1 MTTRS
6 TMAWV
11 LRRGRRSVAR
21 IGAAGAVI
29 AVGLMATDAVAISTS
44 SLDTFATTNEGWQ
57 IGKAGVQPTQV
68 SGTGPDSQI
77 GYLSHLSDGGSS
89 NGKWLMGNDQPRWQG
104 NYTAAGVTGISLA
117 AKVSSGSSPVS
128 MRIAFDGPG
137 GWFSSSPVSV
147 GGGWNTYS
155 FSLTQA
161 GFSHVA
167 AGGGTGTF
175 ADTMAAVTRFE
186 VLSGAGAVGY
196 RAAGDI
202 VQAGISTNTILI
214 DTIAAVPEPSALAL
228 MAAVPAAV
236 IGDLVRRRRRSSRSR
251 GS

>member
-1 MTTRS
+1 MITRS
-6 TMAWV
+6 TMAWTTG
-11 LRRGRRSVAR
+11 RGRHSVAR
-21 IGAAGAVI
+21 IGAVGAVI
-29 AVGLMATDAVAISTS
+29 VAGLMATDALAISTS
-44 SLDTFATTNEGWQ
+44 SLDTFAATNEGWQ
-57 IGKAGVQPTQV
+57 IGNNGVQPTQV

-77 GYLSHLSDGGSS
+77 GYLSHFSDGSVS
-89 NGKWLMGNDQPRWQG
+89 NGKWLMWNDQPRWQG

-117 AKVSSGSSPVS
+117 ANVSSGSSPVS

-161 GFSHVA
+161 GFTHVA

-186 VLSGAGAVGY
+186 VLSGAGAVGF
-196 RAAGDI
+196 RANGDI
-202 VQAGISTNTILI
+202 VQAGTSINTILI
-214 DTIAAVPEPSALAL
+214 DNIAAVPEPSALAL
-228 MAAVPAAV
+228 MAAGSVAAMGGL
-236 IGDLVRRRRRSSRSR
+236 IRRRRRS
-251 GS
+251 

>member
-89 NGKWLMGNDQPRWQG
+89 NGKWLMWNDQPRWQG

-137 GWFSSSPVSV
+137 GWFSS
-147 GGGWNTYS
+147 S